1 MSKKQNYGTNLKPAK
16 SFRQKHVVQN
26 QVMNF
31 SIQSMFLVNKSQ
43 KIKQI
48 KFKKVK
54 L

>member
-16 SFRQKHVVQN
+16 SFRQKHVFQN

-48 KFKKVK
+48 KFKKV
-54 L
+54 